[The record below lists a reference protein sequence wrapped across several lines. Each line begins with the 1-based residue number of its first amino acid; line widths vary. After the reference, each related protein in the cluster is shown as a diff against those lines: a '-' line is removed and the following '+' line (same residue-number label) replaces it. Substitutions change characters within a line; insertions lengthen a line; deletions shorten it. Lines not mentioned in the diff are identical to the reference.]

1 MGNVARK
8 PSPKVQQI
16 EGLSTGEVARILEV
30 SAQRVRQYRTEKR
43 LLPSLGTPE
52 HPVYTLAAVEEF
64 KARRYVKPLPPPPPP
79 PAPEPAAIRTA
90 VDDALAAFEH
100 FRQGATLE
108 TVVRALRL
116 PPARVRALFR
126 EWSTPLAAIPTVAR
140 ENGIR
145 EREASRRAD
154 LAREAREKAS
164 RALDAD
170 YDARMRDL
178 DREVPKP
185 KRRTFEFSSK
195 ARNKRHAE
203 HEARV
208 TALRERIK
216 G

>member
-1 MGNVARK
+1 MGVVSRK
-8 PSPKVQQI
+8 TTGKPAQI
-16 EGLSTGEVARILEV
+16 EELSTGEVARILGV
-30 SAQRVRQYRTEKR
+30 SVQRVRQYRYEKR
-43 LLPSLGTPE
+43 LLPSAGTSTY
-52 HPVYTLAAVEEF
+52 PVYSLASVEEF
-64 KARRYVKPLPPPPPP
+64 KARRYVPPPPP

-140 ENGIR
+140 ETGIR

-170 YDARMRDL
+170 YDARMREL